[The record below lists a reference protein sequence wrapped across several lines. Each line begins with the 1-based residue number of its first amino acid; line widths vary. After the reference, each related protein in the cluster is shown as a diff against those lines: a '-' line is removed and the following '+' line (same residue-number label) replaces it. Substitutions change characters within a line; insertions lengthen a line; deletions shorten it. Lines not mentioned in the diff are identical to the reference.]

1 MKQHPEDALMAAY
14 CNGDDAAFTEL
25 HPLARSLVYWLARAR
40 GLNRDDADDVTSEV
54 LLRVVAKRHTFEAG
68 RAFRPWVRRIARNRI
83 ADLWR
88 VRQRHPEALSG
99 PTGVREDEEDEEDF
113 VSLFVSRESN
123 PLEAAIVAEDVS
135 RAKGFMERLTS
146 EQSGALW
153 RHCCGE
159 QLREVAA
166 ERHCPISTVRWQA
179 NFARERIRRL
189 MHVA

>member
-1 MKQHPEDALMAAY
+1 MTRHPEDALMAAY

-68 RAFRPWVRRIARNRI
+68 RPFLPWVRRIASNLISDVRRT
-83 ADLWR
+83 
-88 VRQRHPEALSG
+88 RQRHPETLSG
-99 PTGVREDEEDEEDF
+99 SIGGRDDEEDL
-113 VSLFVSRESN
+113 VSLFESREAN